1 MYNYLNQY
9 KNQLVASFLCHL
21 LVEGWR
27 NSCSINCGPKGH
39 FTELKNK
46 KNTETGHTFEEI
58 KGKGSKIKSRTK
70 SNKKFLCS
78 KRSNDQKVTY
88 GIRENQ
94 TIYLIRV

>member
-27 NSCSINCGPKGH
+27 NSCSINYGLKGH

-46 KNTETGHTFEEI
+46 ENTETGHTFGKI
-58 KGKGSKIKSRTK
+58 KGKGNKIKRQVGL
-70 SNKKFLCS
+70 N
-78 KRSNDQKVTY
+78 
-88 GIRENQ
+88 
-94 TIYLIRV
+94 